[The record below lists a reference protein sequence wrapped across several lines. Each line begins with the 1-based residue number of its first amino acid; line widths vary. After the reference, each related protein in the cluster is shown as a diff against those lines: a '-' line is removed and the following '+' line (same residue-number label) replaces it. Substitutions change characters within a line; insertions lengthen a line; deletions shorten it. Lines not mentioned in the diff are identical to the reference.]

1 VVDPLDLIKGID
13 LESLHAKLLTGNL
26 KEEEVARATKYQKSA
41 FPSGIPEC
49 GADALRFTLLSYVT
63 GGGDLNFDVKVMHAY
78 RRFCN
83 KIWQASKYV
92 MGRLPTD
99 FAPVAS
105 LDTSKLSLAEH
116 WILHRMNCAV
126 KGANDALE
134 ARNFSK
140 FTQSIYR

>member
-1 VVDPLDLIKGID
+1 MVDPLDVIKGID

-63 GGGDLNFDVKVMHAY
+63 GGGDLNFDIKVMHAY

-92 MGRLPTD
+92 MGRLPAD

-105 LDTSKLSLAEH
+105 LDASKLSLAEH